1 MFKRNYTYHDRWG
14 LQHNTGTGEKNNNNY
29 NDRWLF
35 LFNAI
40 IDAFNLRE
48 LDSSGRHGANNLPN
62 QTFEKLDRI
71 LVCTE
76 LEDKYPHMSVQLL
89 SREILDHT
97 PLLLGTGQR
106 FTNCHYQF
114 KFELGWLLC
123 DGFQEMICDIW
134 QSVQQGSNPLETW
147 QKKIRRLQQ
156 FLWGWAKNTSGTY
169 KKEKQQLL
177 DKLDVLDK
185 KAEKQNLEQA

>member
-1 MFKRNYTYHDRWG
+1 MIGGDFNIIRG
-14 LQHNTGTGEKNNNNY
+14 PGEKNNNYY
-29 NDRWLF
+29 NDRWPF

-48 LDSSGRHGANNLPN
+48 LDSSGRQFTWANNLPN

-71 LVCTE
+71 LICTE
-76 LEDKYPHMSVQLL
+76 LEDKYPHMSVI
-89 SREILDHT
+89 SDHT

-106 FTNCHYQF
+106 LTTCHYQF
-114 KFELGWLLC
+114 KFELGWLLR
-123 DGFQEMICDIW
+123 DGFKEMICDIW

-147 QKKIRRLQQ
+147 QKKRRRLRQ
-156 FLWGWAKNTSGTY
+156 FLKGWAKNTSGTY

-185 KAEKQNLEQA
+185 KAEKQNLE